1 MKNHVNCHLSGHNF
15 NIFCQHEHGSVSASC
30 FFFSDRR
37 RGRYLLTTTQ
47 VSSKI
52 EKVLQLFGNMDWE
65 N

>member
-52 EKVLQLFGNMDWE
+52 EKVLHLFGNMDGE